1 LGLEECPDESR
12 RGRLER
18 LRYSK
23 HMRAL
28 ILLGA
33 LAAISVSA
41 EDQTINWRGDYRAA
55 LREAKAS
62 GKPLLVEFRCEA

>member
-1 LGLEECPDESR
+1 
-12 RGRLER
+12 
-18 LRYSK
+18 
-23 HMRAL
+23 MRAL

-33 LAAISVSA
+33 LAAISATA
-41 EDQTINWRGDYRAA
+41 EDQSINWRGDYRAA